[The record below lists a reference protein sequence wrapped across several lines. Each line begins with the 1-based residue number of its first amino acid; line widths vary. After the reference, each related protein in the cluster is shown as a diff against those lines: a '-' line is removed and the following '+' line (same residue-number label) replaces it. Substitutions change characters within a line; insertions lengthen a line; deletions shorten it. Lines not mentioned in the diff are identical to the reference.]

1 MRLLQ
6 TLPVAALALLAILCG
21 HESDAVRMPERSG
34 GPAVAAG
41 KSTSTITWQP
51 WSEDA
56 FALAKRE
63 KRFILLDLEA
73 VWCHWCHVMDETTYR
88 DPKVAAVIDRY
99 YIALK
104 VDQDARPDLSR
115 RYDEYGWPAT
125 VVFAADGTE
134 IVKRRG
140 YIPPDRMVRLLEA
153 IVTDPSPIKYLD
165 QASIQSYSETSLLAE
180 PVRKELRQRFVRSH
194 DFKLGGMEQEQK
206 FMDRDSVEY
215 ALMAGQK
222 ADTQAQRVAR
232 QDLDGALNL
241 IDPVWGGAYQYSTDA
256 DWKHP
261 HFEKLLSIQAD
272 YLRTYALAYMLLG
285 EPAYLKAAVDIHRYV
300 VGFLSS
306 PEGAFYVSQD
316 ADLVRGEHSGH
327 YFALDDAG
335 RHKLGIPAIDRHLYA
350 REQGWMVQALVQ
362 FYSATGDSLYL
373 RQAVAA
379 ADWTVRNRSLSGGG
393 FRHDENDAGGP
404 YLEDSLAMAR
414 RLLALYSVTGDRV
427 WLTRAEQTARF
438 VRSTFA
444 SKATGGYTTV
454 AERGQVLKP
463 MPQIDEN
470 LAAARF
476 FNLLARYTGDA
487 DYRKDAERA
496 MRYLVTRDVALLRRT
511 EPGILITDMEL
522 ASDPVH
528 LTIVGRKDDPFA
540 QALFDSALR
549 YPSGYRRIEWW
560 DQREG
565 PLPNT
570 DVKYPELP
578 KAAAFVCTTGAC
590 SLPQFDGKQ
599 LLALARKLESVG
611 EEKR

>member
-1 MRLLQ
+1 MRRFR
-6 TLPVAALALLAILCG
+6 TLHVAALALLLLG
-21 HESDAVRMPERSG
+21 FDAQAARMPGKSDS
-34 GPAVAAG
+34 PSVAAG
-41 KSTSTITWQP
+41 KSAGAIAWQP

-56 FALAKRE
+56 FARARRE
-63 KRFILLDLEA
+63 KRLILLDLEA

-88 DPKVAAVIDRY
+88 DPNVAAVIGRH

-104 VDQDARPDLSR
+104 VDQDARPNLSR

-140 YIPPDRMVRLLEA
+140 YIPPERMVRLLEA
-153 IVTDPSPIKYLD
+153 IVTDPSPIKYID
-165 QASIQSYSETSLLAE
+165 QASIRSYSESPLLAE
-180 PVRKELRQRFVRSH
+180 TVRKELRQRFIRSH

-206 FMDRDSVEY
+206 FMDRDTVEY
-215 ALMAGQK
+215 ALIASQK
-222 ADTQAQRVAR
+222 GDTQAQRVAR
-232 QDLDGALNL
+232 QDLNGALNL
-241 IDPVWGGAYQYSTDA
+241 IDPVWGGAYQYSTDG
-256 DWKHP
+256 DWRHP

-272 YLRTYALAYMLLG
+272 YLRVYALAYMLLDD
-285 EPAYLKAAVDIHRYV
+285 PAYLKAAIDIHRYTI
-300 VGFLSS
+300 GFLSS
-306 PEGAFYVSQD
+306 REGAFYVSQD
-316 ADLVRGEHSGH
+316 ADLVKGEHSGD
-327 YFALDDAG
+327 YFALDDAA
-335 RHKLGIPAIDRHLYA
+335 RRRLGVPAIDRHLYA

-362 FYSATGDSLYL
+362 LYSATLDPLYL
-373 RQAVAA
+373 REAVAT
-379 ADWTVRNRSLSGGG
+379 ADWSVRNRSLSGGG

-404 YLEDSLAMAR
+404 YLEDSVAMGR
-414 RLLALYSVTGDRV
+414 GLLALYSVTGDRI
-427 WLTRAEQTARF
+427 WLARAEQTARF

-444 SKATGGYTTV
+444 SKAKAGYATA

-476 FNLLARYTGDA
+476 FNLLARYAGDA
-487 DYRKDAERA
+487 EYRKDAERA

-511 EPGILITDMEL
+511 EPGILITDLEL

-528 LTIVGRKDDPFA
+528 LTIVGRKDDPSA

-560 DQREG
+560 DRLEG

-570 DVKYPELP
+570 DVQYPELP
-578 KAAAFVCTTGAC
+578 KAAAFVCTSGAC

>member
-1 MRLLQ
+1 MRLLP
-6 TLPVAALALLAILCG
+6 TLPVATLALLATLCRA
-21 HESDAVRMPERSG
+21 ESNAAHMPEKSG
-34 GPAVAAG
+34 SRPEAAG
-41 KSTSTITWQP
+41 KLIGPIAWQP

-56 FALAKRE
+56 FARAKRE
-63 KRFILLDLEA
+63 KRFVLLDLEA

-88 DPKVAAVIDRY
+88 DSKVAVVIGRN

-140 YIPPDRMVRLLEA
+140 YIPPERMVRLLEA

-165 QASIQSYSETSLLAE
+165 QAGIQSYSKTPLLAE
-180 PVRKELRQRFVRSH
+180 PVRKELRQRFLRSH

-206 FMDRDSVEY
+206 FMDRDTVEY
-215 ALMAGQK
+215 ALMVGQK
-222 ADTQAQRVAR
+222 AEAQGQRVAR

-241 IDPVWGGAYQYSTDA
+241 IDPVWGGAYQYSTDG

-272 YLRTYALAYMLLG
+272 YLRTYALAYMVLG
-285 EPAYLKAAVDIHRYV
+285 DPAYLNAAVDIHRYTV
-300 VGFLSS
+300 DFLRS

-316 ADLVRGEHSGH
+316 ADLVKGEHSGH
-327 YFALDDAG
+327 YFPLDDAG
-335 RHKLGIPAIDRHLYA
+335 RRRLGVPSVDRHLYA

-362 FYSATGDSLYL
+362 LYSATLEPLYL
-373 RQAVAA
+373 QQAVAA
-379 ADWTVRNRSLSGGG
+379 ADWSVRNRSLSSGG
-393 FRHDENDAGGP
+393 FRHDESDAAGP
-404 YLEDSLAMAR
+404 YLEDSVAMGR
-414 RLLALYSVTGDRV
+414 GLLALYSATGARI
-427 WLTRAEQTARF
+427 WLTRAEQTGRF
-438 VRSTFA
+438 IDSTFA
-444 SKATGGYTTV
+444 SKATGGYVTA

-470 LAAARF
+470 LAAARY
-476 FNLLARYTGDA
+476 FNLLARYTGNA

-511 EPGILITDMEL
+511 EPGILITDVEL

-528 LTIVGRKDDPFA
+528 LTIVGRKDDPSA
-540 QALFDSALR
+540 RALFDSALR

-560 DQREG
+560 DRREG

-570 DVKYPELP
+570 DVQFPELP
-578 KAAAFVCTTGAC
+578 KPAAFVCTSGAC
-590 SLPQFDGKQ
+590 SLPQFEGAQ
-599 LLALARKLESVG
+599 LLALARRLESLG

>member
-1 MRLLQ
+1 MRLSESLSI
-6 TLPVAALALLAILCG
+6 ALALFAIACG
-21 HESDAVRMPERSG
+21 PESEAARMPEKSG
-34 GPAVAAG
+34 STAAAAG
-41 KSTSTITWQP
+41 NSAGAIEWRP

-56 FALAKRE
+56 FARAKRE

-88 DPKVAAVIDRY
+88 DPTVAAAISRH

-140 YIPPDRMVRLLEA
+140 YIPPERMVRLLEA
-153 IVTDPSPIKYLD
+153 IVTDPSPMKYLD
-165 QASIQSYSETSLLAE
+165 QASIRSYSETPQLAA
-180 PVRKELRQRFVRSH
+180 PVRNELRQRFVRGH

-206 FMDRDSVEY
+206 FMDRDTVEY
-215 ALMAGQK
+215 ALMVGQK
-222 ADTQAQRVAR
+222 ADAQARRIAR
-232 QDLDGALNL
+232 QDLDGASNL

-256 DWKHP
+256 DWQHP

-285 EPAYLKAAVDIHRYV
+285 DHAYLKAAVDIHRYTI
-300 VGFLSS
+300 GFLSS

-316 ADLVRGEHSGH
+316 ADLVRGQHSGH
-327 YFALDDAG
+327 YFALDDRG
-335 RHKLGIPAIDRHLYA
+335 RRRLGIPAVDRHLYA

-362 FYSATGDSLYL
+362 LYSATLDPLYL
-373 RQAVAA
+373 RQALAA
-379 ADWTVRNRSLSGGG
+379 AEWSVRNRSLSSGG

-404 YLEDSLAMAR
+404 YLEDSVAMGR
-414 RLLALYSVTGDRV
+414 GMLALYTVTGDRG

-438 VRSTFA
+438 VRDTFA
-444 SKATGGYTTV
+444 LKGKGGFATA
-454 AERGQVLKP
+454 AERGQVLEP

-476 FNLLARYTGDA
+476 FNLLARYTGDGS
-487 DYRKDAERA
+487 YRKDAERA
-496 MRYLVTRDVALLRRT
+496 MHYLVTRDVALLRRT
-511 EPGILITDMEL
+511 EPGILIADLEL

-528 LTIVGRKDDPFA
+528 LTIVGRKDDLSA

-560 DQREG
+560 DRREG
-565 PLPNT
+565 PLPNS
-570 DVKYPELP
+570 DVQYPDLP
-578 KAAAFVCTTGAC
+578 KAAAFVCTSGAC
-590 SLPQFDGKQ
+590 SLPQFEGAQ
-599 LLALARKLESVG
+599 LLTLARKLESVEG
-611 EEKR
+611 EEK